1 MKKYNC
7 FNHKKIHFSMI
18 ENVLKKLMLI
28 IGMKGMKVKMK
39 VKSDMTISK
48 DIIHIGASDKNIKIF
63 ENQYVLENGMSY
75 NSYVIKDKKNVILDT
90 IDEKLTDKWLENLE
104 KALEGEKPD
113 YLIVSH
119 MEPDHAY
126 NIGILAKKY
135 PEMKIVGNQITFNM
149 LANFFKEID
158 FSNRKFVVME
168 GDVLDIGNHKLQ
180 FFMAPMVHWPEVMV
194 TYEQTEKI
202 LFSADGFGKFGAIE
216 PEEEWDCE
224 ARRYY
229 FGIVGK
235 YGMQVQALLKKAANL
250 DIQMICPL
258 HGPILKDN
266 LGYYIDKYNTWSS
279 YKPEEEGI
287 YIACSSIYGNTLKTA
302 EKLAEILKEKGAK
315 KVVLGDLTKED
326 WAKAVGNAFKYSHL
340 IVASSSYNA
349 GVFPPMKQFLDR
361 LKERNYQ
368 NRTVGII
375 ENGSWAPSAG
385 KCMKNVLQEMKDIN
399 IIEPIITIKSTM
411 SNENIAQMEEMA
423 DKIL

>member
-1 MKKYNC
+1 MKN
-7 FNHKKIHFSMI
+7 NKITDS
-18 ENVLKKLMLI
+18 I
-28 IGMKGMKVKMK
+28 IYIGV
-39 VKSDMTISK
+39 DDK
-48 DIIHIGASDKNIKIF
+48 DIDLF
-63 ENQYVLENGMSY
+63 ENQYIVPTGITY
-75 NSYVIKDKKNVILDT
+75 NSYVIL
-90 IDEKLTDKWLENLE
+90 DEKIAIMDTVDIRKTEEWLSNLE
-104 KALEGEKPD
+104 KVLNGKKPD

-126 NIGILAKKY
+126 NIGKLAKKY
-135 PEMKIVGNQITFNM
+135 PEMKIVGNQLTFNM

-168 GDVLDIGNHKLQ
+168 GDVLDIGKHKLQ

-202 LFSADGFGKFGAIE
+202 LFSADGFGKFGALDV
-216 PEEEWDCE
+216 EEEWDCE

-235 YGMQVQALLKKAANL
+235 YGMQVQALLKKAATL

-258 HGPILKDN
+258 HGPILKEN
-266 LGYYIDKYNTWSS
+266 LGYYIDNYNTWSS

-287 YIACSSIYGNTLKTA
+287 YIACSSIYGNTLKA
-302 EKLAEILKEKGAK
+302 AQKLAEILKEKGAK
-315 KVVLGDLTKED
+315 KVVLADLTKED
-326 WAKAVGNAFKYSHL
+326 WAEAIEDAFRYSHL
-340 IVASSSYNA
+340 VVASSSYNA
-349 GVFPPMKQFLDR
+349 GLFPPMKQFLDH

-385 KCMKNVLQEMKDIN
+385 KCMKGTLEEMKNIN
-399 IIEPIITIKSTM
+399 IIEPMITIKSTM
-411 SNENIAQMEEMA
+411 SDENIAQMKEMA
-423 DKIL
+423 DVLLGTF

>member
-1 MKKYNC
+1 M
-7 FNHKKIHFSMI
+7 
-18 ENVLKKLMLI
+18 
-28 IGMKGMKVKMK
+28 
-39 VKSDMTISK
+39 SDMTISK
-48 DIIHIGASDKNIKIF
+48 DIIHIGASDKEIKIF
-63 ENQYVLENGMSY
+63 ESQYVLENGMSY
-75 NSYVIKDKKNVILDT
+75 NSYLIKDEKNVVLDT
-90 IDEKLTDKWLENLE
+90 IDEKLTDIWFKNLE
-104 KALEGEKPD
+104 KALDGEKPD

-126 NIGILAKKY
+126 NIGELAKKY
-135 PEMKIVGNQITFNM
+135 PEMKIVGNQLTFNM

-168 GDVLDIGNHKLQ
+168 GDVLDIGKHKLQ

-202 LFSADGFGKFGAIE
+202 LFSADGFGKFGALDV
-216 PEEEWDCE
+216 EEEWDCE

-235 YGMQVQALLKKAANL
+235 YGMQVQALLKKAATL

-258 HGPILKDN
+258 HGPILKEN
-266 LGYYIDKYNTWSS
+266 LGYYIDKYNTWSG

-287 YIACSSIYGNTLKTA
+287 YIACSSIYGNTLKA
-302 EKLAEILKEKGAK
+302 AQKLAEILKEKGAK
-315 KVVLGDLTKED
+315 KVVLADLTKED
-326 WAKAVGNAFKYSHL
+326 WAEAIEDAFRYSHL
-340 IVASSSYNA
+340 VVASSSYNA
-349 GVFPPMKQFLDR
+349 GLFPPMKQFLDH

-385 KCMKNVLQEMKDIN
+385 KCMKGTLEEMKNIN
-399 IIEPIITIKSTM
+399 IIEPMITIKSTM
-411 SNENIAQMEEMA
+411 SDENMKQMEEMA
-423 DKIL
+423 DVLLGTF

>member
-1 MKKYNC
+1 M
-7 FNHKKIHFSMI
+7 
-18 ENVLKKLMLI
+18 
-28 IGMKGMKVKMK
+28 
-39 VKSDMTISK
+39 SDMTISK

-63 ENQYVLENGMSY
+63 ESQYVLENGMSY
-75 NSYVIKDKKNVILDT
+75 NSYLIKDEKNVVLDT
-90 IDEKLTDKWLENLE
+90 IDEKLTDVWFANLE
-104 KALEGEKPD
+104 KALDGEKPD

-126 NIGILAKKY
+126 NIGELAKKY
-135 PEMKIVGNQITFNM
+135 PEMKIVGNQLTFNM

-168 GDVLDIGNHKLQ
+168 GDVLDIGKHKLQ

-202 LFSADGFGKFGAIE
+202 LFSADGFGKFGALDAD
-216 PEEEWDCE
+216 EEWDCE

-235 YGMQVQALLKKAANL
+235 YGMQVQALLKKAATL

-258 HGPILKDN
+258 HGPILKEN

-287 YIACSSIYGNTLKTA
+287 YIACSSIYGNTLKA
-302 EKLAEILKEKGAK
+302 AQKLAEILKEKGAK
-315 KVVLGDLTKED
+315 KVVLADLTKED
-326 WAKAVGNAFKYSHL
+326 WAEAVEDAFRYSHL

-349 GVFPPMKQFLDR
+349 GLFPPMKQFLDH

-385 KCMKNVLQEMKDIN
+385 KCMKGTLEEMKNIH
-399 IIEPIITIKSTM
+399 IIEPMITLKSTM
-411 SNENIAQMEEMA
+411 SEENISQMEEMA
-423 DKIL
+423 DVLLGTL